1 LTAYIWWKGGYSV
14 KATELWLLL
23 PRTQSPRELMELM
36 VPCPGLPT
44 RTNLLDCF
52 HMVERRLLSLGYGA
66 VATAAKNTVT
76 KGTDGA
82 YGSMSRIAHKNQ
94 PP

>member
-1 LTAYIWWKGGYSV
+1 
-14 KATELWLLL
+14 
-23 PRTQSPRELMELM
+23 
-36 VPCPGLPT
+36 
-44 RTNLLDCF
+44 
-52 HMVERRLLSLGYGA
+52 MVERRLLSQGYGA

-94 PP
+94 PPWLLPYGGKEATQSSIAHKN